1 MDLLESYK
9 SIYFDLLESHYKVGD
24 KVTCKESGMTGKVV
38 KVDPEEEG
46 KYYTV
51 KREDGKSV
59 KYAPDELKKGNG
71 GVSKGKEEKF
81 HSNLDKLVHKTFGPS
96 PEEQKEGT
104 DLFDYVLEY
113 LIAEGYANTNEAALA
128 IMANVVDEEAIEI
141 IVGKEQLDE
150 TSLKKKIKAYAA
162 SRDVDADYAYG
173 SKVHDQGDRI
183 KKAIVKK
190 HGEKAGENAERHAE
204 VRNFGRGTPRAKPRI
219 EKNRTYRTTKS
230 GKMHGQDQS
239 KLKRDLEY
247 RRNERNND

>member
-128 IMANVVDEEAIEI
+128 IMVNMSEEWRQSIVEAKVDKKLPEYKRSGAR
-141 IVGKEQLDE
+141 LDRYDNPSGALALGGGQQRARRAE
-150 TSLKKKIKAYAA
+150 HAERRGKKK
-162 SRDVDADYAYG
+162 
-173 SKVHDQGDRI
+173 
-183 KKAIVKK
+183 
-190 HGEKAGENAERHAE
+190 
-204 VRNFGRGTPRAKPRI
+204 
-219 EKNRTYRTTKS
+219 
-230 GKMHGQDQS
+230 
-239 KLKRDLEY
+239 
-247 RRNERNND
+247 